1 MGKVFVAPPSKALWA
16 KSAGVDFGAVEGPMR
31 RVAICCGAGL
41 VLLGCWAGC
50 ALQLKLANASVQ
62 KPSNVALYFSVE
74 DNNGGPIGGLA
85 AESFK
90 IYEDDQL
97 ISPFESKQTIL
108 NPEES
113 VVHYTLLLLDLSG
126 SITESGSLPALT
138 AAAGAFAERVTKY
151 HQVGVSGFDGSD
163 KLIPLVPFTSSG
175 GSVAGALG
183 RLENRKSKDPST
195 NLNGAVVDAL
205 KVLQA
210 QMDKSKQS
218 LRFGTM
224 VVFTDG
230 TDRAHRVTSE
240 AMREAL
246 DQAPDVSVFVI
257 GLGAEISESHLA
269 RIGRSGYVKA
279 SDQAAVQNAFN
290 EVATRIENAARKY
303 YLLSYCSPSRAGKH
317 RLKVEAHSQNQSGYL
332 EHEFEADGF
341 TPNCDPQKKPNFPVG
356 KIITQPKR

>member
-1 MGKVFVAPPSKALWA
+1 
-16 KSAGVDFGAVEGPMR
+16 MR
-31 RVAICCGAGL
+31 RVAICCGAVL
-41 VLLGCWAGC
+41 ALLGCWMGC
-50 ALQLKLANASVQ
+50 ALQLKLVNASVQ

-74 DNNGGPIGGLA
+74 DNKGAPIGGLA

-138 AAAGAFAERVTKY
+138 AAAGGFAERVTKF
-151 HQVGVSGFDGSD
+151 HQIGVQGFDGGD
-163 KLIPLVPFTSSG
+163 KLIPIAPFTSSG
-175 GSVAGALG
+175 GSVSGSVG
-183 RLENRKSKDPST
+183 RLEGRKAKDPST
-195 NLNGAVVDAL
+195 NLNGAVVEAL

-210 QMDKSKQS
+210 QMDKSKQA
-218 LRFGTM
+218 LRFGTL

-230 TDRAHRVTSE
+230 TDRAHRIE
-240 AMREAL
+240 QQAMMDAL
-246 DQAPDVSVFVI
+246 GQAPDINVFVI
-257 GLGAEISESHLA
+257 GLGVEINESQLA
-269 RIGRSGYVKA
+269 AIGRSGYVKA
-279 SDQAAVQNAFN
+279 ADQAAVQNAFN

-303 YLLSYCSPSRAGKH
+303 YLLGYCSPSRAGKH
-317 RLKVEAHSQNQSGYL
+317 RLKVEANSQGQSGHL

-341 TPNCDPQKKPNFPVG
+341 TPNCDPQKRPNFPIG
-356 KIITQPKR
+356 KIVTQPKQ